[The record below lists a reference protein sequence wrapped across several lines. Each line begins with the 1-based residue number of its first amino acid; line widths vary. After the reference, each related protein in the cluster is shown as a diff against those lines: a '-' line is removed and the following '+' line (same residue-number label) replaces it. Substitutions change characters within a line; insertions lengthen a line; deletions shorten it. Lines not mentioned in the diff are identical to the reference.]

1 MIIEETSEDTLES
14 WQKLH
19 LWLRLLWPEDWSG
32 FLAFC
37 HADDGKLKQQWKSC
51 SETASLSHEMVEL
64 SQLKNVWVSC
74 CSFSRMNR
82 DSSAATELPGLWVD
96 IDTKENHRAN
106 KGELPTEDLPTT
118 DEALAALDRLPISPS
133 LIVSSGG
140 GLYAWWLFNTP
151 QKIEDRRQLQTLLRW
166 WETQVRKELNGKHLD
181 STSDFARILRVPGLL
196 NHKYGKTVD
205 FFRPELTGTSYADC
219 LQQLRDEV
227 PRYGPEDFLR
237 WLREHSSERP
247 AAGEE
252 QTDRPSKYSQKD
264 LEVALAALERMKP
277 GRADDYSTWVKVG
290 LCLAEFEH
298 SSAMFEEW
306 MDWSRQS
313 AKFDENQLDLFR
325 SKWDGFNGSGTGFA
339 VANLAAMAN
348 EDDPPVEVSVVG
360 IQPNP
365 KKGPAREPEPVPE
378 VRSFQPFPVDALPSP
393 FDAMVENGAR
403 SLQVDPSMVAV
414 PLLSVLAGAIGGN
427 SHRLVVKKGWTEPPI
442 IWTVTSADS
451 GTGKTHAF
459 DLAVE
464 PITEIQRRAF
474 RRYGEEQQCFEILKT
489 EYDRQLGQWKKSK
502 GTGSSRPEAPV
513 KPTCWRLKID
523 DTTVEALVARL
534 AENPRG
540 LLVAVDELSGF
551 FGSFDRYSS
560 GTGDESKWLRAYDGK
575 DLTSDR
581 KTGDFPVT
589 YVPRAGVSISGT
601 IQPELLRKHITTERM
616 ESGLAS
622 RFLIVEPPELDREGW
637 IEDEVDQLLKDRCL
651 EIVEAL
657 TKFEGELVE
666 EGSSERK
673 PVFLGLSRSGRE
685 AFVDWCQYHQQ
696 LQTDTFGAV
705 RAAYAK
711 LKSIPARLGLI
722 FHLTRRVGGDPT
734 LENPEKVD
742 SSSIEA
748 GRRVAEFFR
757 NEIERLYSTFGET
770 TVDREQ
776 RKLIQLIQTK
786 GGEITPRNLCRAS
799 RLFRP
804 VDTAAALLQKLVDTG
819 RGNWR
824 EDRPPGGGHSSK
836 VFILK

>member
-1 MIIEETSEDTLES
+1 MIIEETTEDTIES

-19 LWLRLLWPEDWSG
+19 LWLRLLWPDDWSG

-37 HADDGKLKQQWKSC
+37 SDEDGQLKQQWKAC
-51 SETASLSHEMVEL
+51 SETASLSRQIAEQ
-64 SQLKNVWVSC
+64 SQLKNLWVSC
-74 CSFSRMNR
+74 CSFSRKER
-82 DSSAATELPGLWVD
+82 SSSAALELPGIWVD
-96 IDTKENHRAN
+96 IDTKENHRTN
-106 KGELPTEDLPTT
+106 SGELPTDDLPTT
-118 DEALAALDRLPISPS
+118 EEALAALDRLPVPPS

-140 GLYAWWLFNTP
+140 GLYVWWLFDTP
-151 QKIEDRRQLQTLLRW
+151 QRIDDRKQLQTLLKW
-166 WETQVRKELNGKHLD
+166 WEGQVRKELNGKHLD
-181 STSDFARILRVPGLL
+181 TTSDFARILRVPGLL
-196 NHKYGKTVD
+196 NHKYQKTVE
-205 FFRPELTGTSYADC
+205 FFRPELTGKSYAENQ
-219 LQQLRDEV
+219 QQLRDGV
-227 PRYGPEDFLR
+227 LRHQLEDFLR
-237 WLREHSSERP
+237 LLPEQLTEDRE
-247 AAGEE
+247 
-252 QTDRPSKYSQKD
+252 DRPSEYSEQDRK
-264 LEVALAALERMKP
+264 EALSAVKRMKP

-290 LCLAEFEH
+290 LCLAEIEH
-298 SSAMFEEW
+298 SAEMFEEW
-306 MDWSRQS
+306 MNWSRQS
-313 AKFDENQLDLFR
+313 PKFLEDQLEQYR
-325 SKWDGFNGSGTGFA
+325 SKWDGFSPEGNGFA
-339 VANLAAMAN
+339 VGNLVAMAN
-348 EDDPPVEVSVVG
+348 EDDPPAEVAVVG

-365 KKGPAREPEPVPE
+365 KRQSAKEFEPLPE
-378 VRSFQPFPVDALPSP
+378 LRSFQPFPVDALPSP
-393 FDAMVENGAR
+393 FDEMVENGAR

-442 IWTVTSADS
+442 VWTVTSADS

-464 PITEIQRRAF
+464 PVTEIQRRAF
-474 RRYGEEQQCFEILKT
+474 RRYDEEKQSFEILKT
-489 EYDRQLGQWKKSK
+489 EYDRQLAQWKKEK
-502 GTGSSRPEAPV
+502 GQTSRPEPPI

-534 AENPRG
+534 AENSRG

-560 GTGDESKWLRAYDGK
+560 GSGDESKWLRAYDGK

-601 IQPELLRKHITTERM
+601 IQPELLRKYFTAERM
-616 ESGLAS
+616 ESGLVS

-637 IEDEVDQLLKDRCL
+637 IEDEVDQELKDRCL
-651 EIVEAL
+651 EIIEAL
-657 TKFEGELVE
+657 TQFEGELVE
-666 EGSSERK
+666 DGRTERK

-685 AFVDWCQYHQQ
+685 AFVDWCRYHQK

-722 FHLTRRVGGDPT
+722 FHLTRRAAGDTT
-734 LENPEKVD
+734 LENPDQVD

-748 GRRVAEFFR
+748 GRRIAEFFR

-770 TVDREQ
+770 PIDREE
-776 RKLIQLIQTK
+776 RKLLQLIQTK

-804 VDTAAALLQKLVDTG
+804 VDNATAILQKMVDGG

-824 EDRPPGGGHSSK
+824 EDRPSGGGPTSK
-836 VFILK
+836 VFVLK

>member
-1 MIIEETSEDTLES
+1 MIIEETSEHTVES

-32 FLAFC
+32 FLAVC
-37 HADDGKLKQQWKSC
+37 QEEDGKLKQQWKSC
-51 SETASLSHEMVEL
+51 SETVSLSRQVVEL

-74 CSFSRMNR
+74 CSFNRKDR
-82 DSSAATELPGLWVD
+82 DSSGATELPGLWVD
-96 IDTKENHRAN
+96 IDTKENHRTN

-118 DEALAALDRLPISPS
+118 EEALAALDRLPVPPS

-140 GLYAWWLFNTP
+140 GLYVWWLFDSP
-151 QKIEDRRQLQTLLRW
+151 LRIEDRRQLQTLLKW
-166 WETQVRKELNGKHLD
+166 WEGQVRKELKGKHLD
-181 STSDFARILRVPGLL
+181 STSDLARILRVPGLL
-196 NHKYGKTVD
+196 NHKYGKTVE
-205 FFRPELTGTSYADC
+205 FFRPELKGNSYADN
-219 LQQLRDEV
+219 LQQLREGVLRHKLD
-227 PRYGPEDFLR
+227 DFLR
-237 WLREHSSERP
+237 LLP
-247 AAGEE
+247 E
-252 QTDRPSKYSQKD
+252 QLTAEQEDRPSQYSEKD
-264 LEVALAALERMKP
+264 RKEALSALKRMKQ

-290 LCLAEFEH
+290 LCLSEIEH

-306 MDWSRQS
+306 MDWSRKS
-313 AKFDENQLDLFR
+313 AKFNEDQLDQYR
-325 SKWDGFNGSGTGFA
+325 SKWDGFNGTGTGFA

-348 EDDPPVEVSVVG
+348 EDDPPVEVGVVG

-365 KKGPAREPEPVPE
+365 KKTKDIEAVVE
-378 VRSFQPFPVDALPSP
+378 VRSFRPFPVDALPSP
-393 FDAMVENGAR
+393 FNEMVENGAR
-403 SLQVDPSMVAV
+403 SLQVDSSMVAV

-442 IWTVTSADS
+442 VWTVTSADS

-464 PITEIQRRAF
+464 PVTEMQRRAF
-474 RRYGEEQQCFEILKT
+474 RRYDEEKQSFEILKT
-489 EYDRQLGQWKKSK
+489 EYDRQLGQWKKEK
-502 GTGSSRPEAPV
+502 GAGSSRPEPPI

-540 LLVAVDELSGF
+540 LMVAVDELSGF

-560 GTGDESKWLRAYDGK
+560 GSGDESKWLRAYDGK

-601 IQPELLRKHITTERM
+601 IQPELLRKYITTERM

-673 PVFLGLSRSGRE
+673 PVFVGLTASGRE

-711 LKSIPARLGLI
+711 LKSVPARLGLI
-722 FHLTRRVGGDPT
+722 FHLTRRAAGDTT
-734 LENPEKVD
+734 LENPDKVD

-748 GRRVAEFFR
+748 GRQVAEFFR
-757 NEIERLYSTFGET
+757 NEVERLYATFGET
-770 TVDREQ
+770 SVDRDQ
-776 RKLIQLIQTK
+776 RKLIQLLQSK

-819 RGNWR
+819 RGIWR
-824 EDRPPGGGHSSK
+824 EDRPASGGHSSK
-836 VFILK
+836 VFVLK

>member
-1 MIIEETSEDTLES
+1 MIIEETTEDTLEN

-19 LWLRLLWPEDWSG
+19 LWLRLLWGEDWSG
-32 FLAFC
+32 FLAVC
-37 HADDGKLKQQWKSC
+37 HDEDGKLKQQWKSC
-51 SETASLSHEMVEL
+51 SETAAALAREVVEL
-64 SQLKNVWVSC
+64 SQRKNVWLSC
-74 CSFSRMNR
+74 CSFSRKKR
-82 DSSAATELPGLWVD
+82 DSSGATELPGLWVD
-96 IDTKENHRAN
+96 IDTKGNHRTN

-118 DEALAALDRLPISPS
+118 EEALAALDRLPVRPS
-133 LIVSSGG
+133 LIISSGG
-140 GLYAWWLFNTP
+140 GLYAWWLFDSP
-151 QKIEDRRQLQTLLRW
+151 QKIEDRMQLKMLLKW
-166 WETQVRKELNGKHLD
+166 WEGQVRKELNGKHLD
-181 STSDFARILRVPGLL
+181 STSDLARILRVPGLL
-196 NHKYGKTVD
+196 NHKYGKPVD
-205 FFRPELTGTSYADC
+205 FFRPSLAGTIYADS
-219 LQQLRDEV
+219 LQQLREGV
-227 PRYGPEDFLR
+227 LRHKLEDFLR
-237 WLREHSSERP
+237 LLPEQRTEEREDRSSDSSEK
-247 AAGEE
+247 
-252 QTDRPSKYSQKD
+252 DRSA
-264 LEVALAALERMKP
+264 ALAALQRLKP
-277 GRADDYSTWVKVG
+277 KRADDYSTWVKVG
-290 LCLAEFEH
+290 LCLSEIED
-298 SSAMFEEW
+298 SGTMFEEW

-313 AKFDENQLDLFR
+313 AKFDEDQLDQYR
-325 SKWDGFNGSGTGFA
+325 SKWDGFNGDGTGFA

-348 EDDPPVEVSVVG
+348 EDDPPVEVAVVG
-360 IQPNP
+360 IQANP
-365 KKGPAREPEPVPE
+365 KKSREAEAVVE
-378 VRSFQPFPVDALPSP
+378 VRSFQSFPVDALPSP
-393 FDAMVENGAR
+393 FDEMVENGAR

-442 IWTVTSADS
+442 VWTVTSADS

-464 PITEIQRRAF
+464 PVTEIQRRAF
-474 RRYGEEQQCFEILKT
+474 RRYAEEQQSFDILRT
-489 EYDRQLGQWKKSK
+489 EYDRQLQQWKKEK
-502 GTGSSRPEAPV
+502 GTGSSRPEPPI

-534 AENPRG
+534 AENSRG

-560 GTGDESKWLRAYDGK
+560 GSGDESKWLRAYDGK

-581 KTGDFPVT
+581 KTGDHPVT

-601 IQPELLRKHITTERM
+601 IQPELLRKYITAERM

-622 RFLIVEPPELDREGW
+622 RFLIVEPPETDREGW

-657 TKFEGELVE
+657 TKFEGESFE
-666 EGSSERK
+666 EGSSEKR
-673 PVFLGLSRSGRE
+673 PVFVELTVSGRE
-685 AFVDWCQYHQQ
+685 AFVDWCRYHQK
-696 LQTDTFGAV
+696 LQGDTFGAV

-722 FHLTRRVGGDPT
+722 FHLTRRAAGDTT

-742 SSSIEA
+742 RSSIEA
-748 GRRVAEFFR
+748 GRRIAEFFR

-770 TVDREQ
+770 SVDREQ

-804 VDTAAALLQKLVDTG
+804 VDNATAILQKMVDTG
-819 RGNWR
+819 RGGWR
-824 EDRPPGGGHSSK
+824 EDRPANGGHSSK
-836 VFILK
+836 VFVLK

>member
-1 MIIEETSEDTLES
+1 MIIEETAEDTLES
-14 WQKLH
+14 WQKIH
-19 LWLRLLWPEDWSG
+19 LWLRLLWPDDWTG
-32 FLAFC
+32 FLAVC
-37 HADDGKLKQQWKSC
+37 HEEVAKLKQQWKSC
-51 SETASLSHEMVEL
+51 SETAALSREVVEL

-74 CSFSRMNR
+74 CSFIRKDR
-82 DSSAATELPGLWVD
+82 DSSAAMELPGLWVD
-96 IDTKENHRAN
+96 IDTKENHRTN
-106 KGELPTEDLPTT
+106 KGELPTEDLPSTE
-118 DEALAALDRLPISPS
+118 EALAALERLPIPPS

-140 GLYAWWLFNTP
+140 GLYVWWLYDTP
-151 QKIEDRRQLQTLLRW
+151 QKIEDRRQLQTLLKW
-166 WETQVRKELNGKHLD
+166 WEGQVRKELKGKHLD

-196 NHKYGKTVD
+196 NHKYGKTVE
-205 FFRPELTGTSYADC
+205 FFRPELKGHSYAES
-219 LQQLRDEV
+219 LQQLREGV
-227 PRYGPEDFLR
+227 LRHKLEDFLR
-237 WLREHSSERP
+237 LLPEQLTEDREDRSSQYSEKDR
-247 AAGEE
+247 EE
-252 QTDRPSKYSQKD
+252 
-264 LEVALAALERMKP
+264 ALSALNRMKP
-277 GRADDYSTWVKVG
+277 GRSDNYATWVKVG
-290 LCLAEFEH
+290 LCLSEIEH

-313 AKFDENQLDLFR
+313 EKFDEDQLEPYR
-325 SKWDGFNGSGTGFA
+325 SKWDGFNGTGTGFA

-348 EDDPPVEVSVVG
+348 EDDPPTEVAVVG

-365 KKGPAREPEPVPE
+365 KKGASKEAEAAVE

-393 FDAMVENGAR
+393 FDEMVENGAR

-427 SHRLVVKKGWTEPPI
+427 SHRLVVKKGWTEAPI
-442 IWTVTSADS
+442 VWTVTSADS

-459 DLAVE
+459 DLAVD

-474 RRYGEEQQCFEILKT
+474 RRYDEEKQSFEILKT
-489 EYDRQLGQWKKSK
+489 EYDRQLGQWKKEK
-502 GTGSSRPEAPV
+502 GTGSSRPEAPI

-534 AENPRG
+534 AENSRG

-560 GTGDESKWLRAYDGK
+560 GSGDESKWLRAYDGK

-601 IQPELLRKHITTERM
+601 IQPELLRKYITTERM

-657 TKFEGELVE
+657 TQFEGELVE

-673 PVFLGLSRSGRE
+673 PVFVGLSRSGKE

-711 LKSIPARLGLI
+711 LKSVPARLGLI
-722 FHLTRRVGGDPT
+722 FHLTRRAAGDPT
-734 LENPEKVD
+734 LENPEQVD

-804 VDTAAALLQKLVDTG
+804 VETAAALLQKMVDTG

-824 EDRPPGGGHSSK
+824 EDRPASGGHSSK
-836 VFILK
+836 VFVLK

>member
-1 MIIEETSEDTLES
+1 MIIEQIAEDTVES

-19 LWLRLLWPEDWSG
+19 LWLRLLWTEDWSG
-32 FLAFC
+32 FLAVC
-37 HADDGKLKQQWKSC
+37 HEENGKLKQQWKSC
-51 SETASLSHEMVEL
+51 SETASLSREVVEL
-64 SQLKNVWVSC
+64 SQLKNVWWSC
-74 CSFSRMNR
+74 CSFSRKDR
-82 DSSAATELPGLWVD
+82 DSSAAMELPGLWVD
-96 IDTKENHRAN
+96 IDTKENHRTN
-106 KGELPTEDLPTT
+106 KGELSTEDLPTT
-118 DEALAALDRLPISPS
+118 EEALAALERLPIPPS
-133 LIVSSGG
+133 LLVSSGG
-140 GLYAWWLFNTP
+140 GLYVWWLFDRP
-151 QKIEDRRQLQTLLRW
+151 LKIEDRRQLQTLLKW
-166 WETQVRKELNGKHLD
+166 WEGQVRKELKGKHLD

-196 NHKYGKTVD
+196 NHKYGKTVE
-205 FFRPELTGTSYADC
+205 FFRPELKGQSYADN
-219 LQQLRDEV
+219 LQQLREGV
-227 PRYGPEDFLR
+227 LRHKLEDFLR
-237 WLREHSSERP
+237 LLP
-247 AAGEE
+247 E
-252 QTDRPSKYSQKD
+252 QLTEDQNDRPSQYSEKD
-264 LEVALAALERMKP
+264 RKEALSALNRMKP
-277 GRADDYSTWVKVG
+277 TRSDNYATWVKVG
-290 LCLAEFEH
+290 LCLSEIEP

-313 AKFDENQLDLFR
+313 GKFDEDQLDQYR
-325 SKWDGFNGSGTGFA
+325 SKWDGFNGTGTGFA

-348 EDDPPVEVSVVG
+348 EDDPPTEVAVVG

-365 KKGPAREPEPVPE
+365 KKGASKEAEAAVE

-393 FDAMVENGAR
+393 FDEMVENGAR

-427 SHRLVVKKGWTEPPI
+427 SHRLVVKKGWTEAPI
-442 IWTVTSADS
+442 VWTVTSADS

-459 DLAVE
+459 DLAVD

-474 RRYGEEQQCFEILKT
+474 RRYDEEKQSFEILKT
-489 EYDRQLGQWKKSK
+489 EYDRQLGQWKKEK

-534 AENPRG
+534 AENSRG

-560 GTGDESKWLRAYDGK
+560 GSGDESKWLRAYDGK

-601 IQPELLRKHITTERM
+601 IQPELLRKYITTERM

-657 TKFEGELVE
+657 TQFEGELVE

-673 PVFLGLSRSGRE
+673 PVFVGLSRSGRE
-685 AFVDWCQYHQQ
+685 AFVDWCRYHQQ

-711 LKSIPARLGLI
+711 LKSVPARLGLI
-722 FHLTRRVGGDPT
+722 FHLTRRAAGDPT
-734 LENPEKVD
+734 LENPEQVD

-804 VDTAAALLQKLVDTG
+804 VETAAALLQKMVDTG
-819 RGNWR
+819 RGSWR
-824 EDRPPGGGHSSK
+824 EDRPASGGHSSK
-836 VFILK
+836 VFVLK